1 MVNWTSREPD
11 VLTGCSPLTYKV
23 LQAPGLLILNDGVL
37 DGLELAPDIRVL
49 GRQVTQGSQYIQC
62 FTKAKSDT

>member
-1 MVNWTSREPD
+1 MNWTSRQPD
-11 VLTGCSPLTYKV
+11 VLTGRSPLTYKV

-37 DGLELAPDIRVL
+37 DGLELAPDVRVL